1 MFVKLTRLDSSPIW
15 INASFVVTVE
25 PRKGGGSIVVPIGDG
40 LDYDVRETPEAVLA
54 ALAGAPAPAVVPVPA
69 PKGLAPSQGDVSPDD
84 FSSVDPL
91 PAKPAPHERKA
102 ARKASVED
110 KGKSDSSEA
119 GRGASPMRPSE
130 NSSAPQPA
138 AEPDPADVFAGVVP
152 PPAAEKPAAHPRTRK
167 PRAATA
173 RKAAAPAAP
182 VAEVVAGAVA
192 KTTPLDL
199 GEDDLARLRKL
210 APSSV
215 RKLQNTLLSQFHVA
229 DSTVTI
235 TALEERGV
243 LTLDRDHVIWK

>member
-84 FSSVDPL
+84 FSSVDSL
-91 PAKPAPHERKA
+91 PAKPAPHERKT
-102 ARKASVED
+102 ARKPPAED
-110 KGKSDSSEA
+110 KGKA
-119 GRGASPMRPSE
+119 AVTANSPE
-130 NSSAPQPA
+130 NSPAPQPA
-138 AEPDPADVFAGVVP
+138 AKPDPADVFAGVVP
-152 PPAAEKPAAHPRTRK
+152 PPAAEKPAAHPRARK

-173 RKAAAPAAP
+173 RKAADPAAP
-182 VAEVVAGAVA
+182 VAEAVA

>member
-54 ALAGAPAPAVVPVPA
+54 ALAGAPAPAVIPVPA
-69 PKGLAPSQGDVSPDD
+69 PKGLAPAQGDVSPDD

-102 ARKASVED
+102 ARKPPAED
-110 KGKSDSSEA
+110 KGKSA
-119 GRGASPMRPSE
+119 VTANSPE
-130 NSSAPQPA
+130 NSPDSAPAPQPA

-152 PPAAEKPAAHPRTRK
+152 PPAAEKPAAHPRARK

-182 VAEVVAGAVA
+182 AAEAVAGAVA

-199 GEDDLARLRKL
+199 DEDDLARLRKL